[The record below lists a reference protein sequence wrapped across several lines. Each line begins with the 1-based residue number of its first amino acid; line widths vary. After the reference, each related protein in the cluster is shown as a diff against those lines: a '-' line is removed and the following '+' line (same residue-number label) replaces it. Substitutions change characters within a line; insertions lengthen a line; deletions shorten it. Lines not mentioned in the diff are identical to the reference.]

1 MLKDRHI
8 DQIFNEIGDLGAK
21 IKFEYALDKKRENSN
36 DKRKIENV
44 LTNKSSSEAKILSFR
59 SILEA
64 SPTSAVVVNYYN
76 MNKRFDEKHRKILMN
91 IIVNYLFYVH
101 STSVTTGDF
110 EKISQEVIDTFPT
123 ESKVTPYFILFI

>member
-76 MNKRFDEKHRKILMN
+76 MNKRLDEKHRKILMN

-123 ESKVTPYFILFI
+123 ESKVIPYFILFI